1 MADTPAQEQAAAAV
15 PEQVRV
21 SPQALA
27 KAAEMGEEIAA
38 LREMPAP
45 GPVET
50 RGASHG

>member
-1 MADTPAQEQAAAAV
+1 MADAPAPVSAAEGV